1 MGDALADPRAENST
15 EQAGLKTTT
24 APHGGSPGGTGLEP
38 PLDDLWEM
46 EEELRHIRRVLR
58 VEKPDE
64 EADRPSFRGEY
75 GRLESGHA
83 ESAGWHY
90 SAVRESARRQENRGS
105 LTAALLQTLTWTV
118 LSLGLMAFVCGGVLL
133 GWSMVTGR
141 QDLWTLGMPIA
152 LGGQIVLIVGL
163 ILQLDH
169 LWHDNRDTAAK
180 LDHVDERLHHL
191 KTTTLLGRK
200 QGSLAGA
207 LCCDPAEDV
216 RPRLLLADLKSQ
228 LDQLAAKIAQEVQ

>member
-1 MGDALADPRAENST
+1 MRDELAAPRVEGSAA
-15 EQAGLKTTT
+15 QARPQAMPPLS
-24 APHGGSPGGTGLEP
+24 GGSRLEP
-38 PLDDLWEM
+38 PPLYDPWEM

-58 VEKPDE
+58 GEKPPE
-64 EADRPSFRGEY
+64 EADQPACRGEHS
-75 GRLESGHA
+75 RMESAHA
-83 ESAGWHY
+83 EPAGWHY
-90 SAVRESARRQENRGS
+90 PVAQASARRKKARSSPAN
-105 LTAALLQTLTWTV
+105 ALLAMLSWTV

-180 LDHVDERLHHL
+180 LDHVDQRLHHL

-200 QGSLAGA
+200 QASLAGA
-207 LCCDPAEDV
+207 LSCDPAEDIS
-216 RPRLLLADLKSQ
+216 PRLLLADLKSQ
-228 LDQLAAKIAQEVQ
+228 LDQLAVKIGQEVP